1 MTALKPLS
9 RGEFVALMAAL
20 SATVAVSIDAML
32 PALPE
37 IAASLSPDAPNRAQ
51 LVVTSFVFGMG
62 LGTLFA
68 GPLSDAFGRKAMILA
83 GSTLYIGAAI
93 ACFFANSLDLLLVA
107 RVVQGFGAAFPRIV
121 SIALMR
127 DMFKGREMAKVMS
140 FVMMVFALVPA
151 VAPLMGQAVISV
163 SGWQTIFLVYIGFA
177 TITMIWLGLR
187 QPETLPVAAR
197 RPLSVGKLISAT
209 REVLSH
215 RIVLIAI
222 VAQMLTLGCL
232 FATLSSMQGIFEH
245 RFNRADSFPMWF
257 AVIALCSTMGSII
270 NARVVVKR
278 GMRAVVVTTYTG
290 ILALTLVML
299 VSTVSGIMP
308 EALAFPAH
316 ILWSI
321 ALFAMMSLTLGNLN
335 ALAMEPLGHLAGIAA
350 SVTSALATVGSVLL
364 AVPVGLALDGTQ
376 VPLMVGVA
384 VFSGLSLLVMQFAR
398 R

>member
-177 TITMIWLGLR
+177 AITMVWLGLR
-187 QPETLPVAAR
+187 QPETLPVASR

-257 AVIALCSTMGSII
+257 AVIALCSTMGSMI

-299 VSTVSGIMP
+299 VSTVLGIMP